1 MKQSVVGIVRRGN
14 VFLLGLRAPGGEI
27 GNHWEFPGGKCE
39 KGETH
44 EQTLIREYREELGVQ
59 VSVGTFIGKQEFH
72 SNSRALELFAYEV
85 FIEENHALVS
95 SVHTDLQW
103 FTLDALADIR
113 IVPSD
118 SLFIPMLK
126 EFYSAQNVSRS
137 LSKSL

>member
-27 GNHWEFPGGKCE
+27 GNYWEFPGGKCE
-39 KGETH
+39 AGETH
-44 EQTLIREYREELGVQ
+44 EQTLIREYQEELGVK

-72 SNSRALELFAYEV
+72 SDGRALELFAYEV
-85 FIEENHALVS
+85 FIQEDHALVS

-103 FTLDALADIR
+103 FTLDALVDVR

-118 SLFIPMLK
+118 SLFIPILK
-126 EFYSAQNVSRS
+126 EFYSAQNVSQP
-137 LSKSL
+137 LSRE

>member
-1 MKQSVVGIVRRGN
+1 MKQSVVGIVRQGN

-27 GNHWEFPGGKCE
+27 GGYWEFPGGKCE

-59 VSVGTFIGKQEFH
+59 VSVGMFIGKQEFY
-72 SNSRALELFAYEV
+72 SGSRELELFAYEV
-85 FIEENHALVS
+85 FIQENHTLVS
-95 SVHTDLQW
+95 SVHTELQW

-126 EFYSAQNVSRS
+126 EFYSAQNVRLS
-137 LSKSL
+137 LSKAL

>member
-1 MKQSVVGIVRRGN
+1 MKQSVVGIVRQGN

-27 GNHWEFPGGKCE
+27 GNYWECPGGKCE
-39 KGETH
+39 KDETH
-44 EQTLIREYREELGVQ
+44 EQTLMREYQEELGVQ
-59 VSVGTFIGKQEFH
+59 ISVGTFIGKQEFR

-85 FIEENHALVS
+85 FIEETPTLVS

-113 IVPSD
+113 LVPSD

-126 EFYSAQNVSRS
+126 EFYSVQNVSRS
-137 LSKSL
+137 LSKAL